1 MISARKKV
9 ENWFLGIFA
18 PHEVIFFY
26 FFFSLIISSLRIWE
40 LIEYDFACDFLR
52 FCHYRVMKIEKDL
65 SHIAEAIAKA
75 NANGNAVPSQFAG
88 LVEDLKAEQLAEK
101 LVVEHGLLEASDED
115 IKEEFV
121 SLDAVESDKDDIDEN
136 DEEQV
141 DMDCVSGSFA
151 DLFDTIE
158 S

>member
-1 MISARKKV
+1 MLNQKDR
-9 ENWFLGIFA
+9 FA
-18 PHEVIFFY
+18 
-26 FFFSLIISSLRIWE
+26 LI
-40 LIEYDFACDFLR
+40 
-52 FCHYRVMKIEKDL
+52 
-65 SHIAEAIAKA
+65 A
-75 NANGNAVPSQFAG
+75 NAVASANKVAPQFKG
-88 LVEDLKAEQLAEK
+88 LLEELKAEKLAED
-101 LVVEHGLLEASDED
+101 LVLEHGIQHVSEKEVE
-115 IKEEFV
+115 EEFV

>member
-65 SHIAEAIAKA
+65 SHIANAVALAKA
-75 NANGNAVPSQFAG
+75 NANAVAPQFA
-88 LVEDLKAEQLAEK
+88 DLLASLQEEKLAEEIT
-101 LVVEHGLLEASDED
+101 LEHGTQHASKED
-115 IKEEFV
+115 IEQEFV

>member
-1 MISARKKV
+1 
-9 ENWFLGIFA
+9 
-18 PHEVIFFY
+18 
-26 FFFSLIISSLRIWE
+26 
-40 LIEYDFACDFLR
+40 
-52 FCHYRVMKIEKDL
+52 MKIEKDF
-65 SHIAEAIAKA
+65 SHIARAVALA
-75 NANGNAVPSQFAG
+75 NANGNKVAPQFQG
-88 LVEDLKAEQLAEK
+88 ILDLALEEK
-101 LVVEHGLLEASDED
+101 LNEDFTLEHGTQHASQED
-115 IKEEFV
+115 IEQEFV